1 MCQFFSLISD
11 GQGHIRYFDHKQR
24 MDKVKMPDGS
34 NIDIYDSHTSIAT
47 FYGLTGSKEDTWNK
61 WEYNPFTGKLVLD
74 KQNTAND
81 RASVFHA
88 LEEIDWHAL
97 CGNVDAV
104 RQLIVQV
111 NMIPW
116 FKNGGVL
123 PEGVKLYE
131 TLDAARDA
139 AWGAARDAACLAGL
153 LVCDGLEIDPKHMEH
168 MRKRWAVWEAGYGV
182 LCDVGGVIYAYK
194 KP

>member
-11 GQGHIRYFDHKQR
+11 GQGHIRYFDHQQR
-24 MDKVKMPDGS
+24 MDKVKMSDGS
-34 NIDIYDSHTSIAT
+34 NIDSYDSHTSVAT
-47 FYGLTGSKEDTWNK
+47 FYGLTGAKEDTWNK

-81 RASVFHA
+81 RASVVHA

-104 RQLIVQV
+104 RQLIVQA

-116 FKNGGVL
+116 FKNGGVV
-123 PEGVKLYE
+123 PDGV
-131 TLDAARDA
+131 
-139 AWGAARDAACLAGL
+139 
-153 LVCDGLEIDPKHMEH
+153 
-168 MRKRWAVWEAGYGV
+168 
-182 LCDVGGVIYAYK
+182 
-194 KP
+194 